1 MTHRGDMF
9 RWLTAACLGLLVGLA
24 ACSSG
29 VQVLSGAD
37 RDAVL
42 AYAEPMTDNLLA
54 GFNAGDYPAFSR
66 DFSDKMREAL
76 NESAFATTRAG
87 IVGKIGKYVS
97 RGVSR
102 VEKRGGFIAVVY
114 SARFEQEDGV
124 TVRVVFEQAG
134 DHRVSGLWFD
144 SPRLRQ

>member
-1 MTHRGDMF
+1 MTRRGGIL
-9 RWLTAACLGLLVGLA
+9 RWLTAACLILVVGLA

-29 VQVLSGAD
+29 VQVLTGAD
-37 RDAVL
+37 QDAVL
-42 AYAEPMTDNLLA
+42 AYAEPMTDNLLT

-66 DFSDKMREAL
+66 DFNGKMREAL

-87 IVGKIGKYVS
+87 IVEKIGKYVS
-97 RGVSR
+97 RDVSR
-102 VEKRGGFIAVVY
+102 VEKRGGFIAVIY

-124 TVRVVFEQAG
+124 TVRVVFEPAG
-134 DHRVSGLWFD
+134 EHRVSGLWFD